1 MFILIIVKYILYY
14 YTIIF
19 YSIIISRLNLIEFEL
34 LYSFASHTE
43 RDNYA
48 NVILKMLDTNC
59 T

>member
-19 YSIIISRLNLIEFEL
+19 YSIIISRLNLIEL